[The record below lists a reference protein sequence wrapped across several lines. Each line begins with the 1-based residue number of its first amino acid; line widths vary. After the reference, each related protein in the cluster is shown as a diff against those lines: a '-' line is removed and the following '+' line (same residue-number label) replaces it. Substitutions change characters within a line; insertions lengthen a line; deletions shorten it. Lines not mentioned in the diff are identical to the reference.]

1 MEGKHLVVLCKI
13 SFGDRTVATH
23 ALVDCGATGIAFID
37 KDFACHHQLPLTPL
51 QHPRSLEV
59 IDGHPISSGD
69 ITDVANTH
77 LAILEHQ
84 ETLPMFVTKL
94 SHYPVVLGIPWLE
107 LHDVAIHFS
116 SRTLTFGS
124 EYCTSHCNRAPTVVH
139 AHSLASKI
147 AHQEPVDYSLGMG
160 VRSLNWHARPNETST
175 TPETSIFDERSAAPE
190 RPIQISALGG
200 HPFRRLA
207 YKQKLTIFSTS
218 LFEINQAL
226 GVKEKPKKELD
237 LKTYI
242 PAEYHEFLPL
252 FSEALAKNIPPH
264 RPYDHKIPLRE
275 GFTPPFG
282 PLYSISRTE
291 LQTLKEWLE
300 NLSKGFIRASSS
312 PAACPILFVKKTDGS
327 LRLCVD
333 YRGLNAGTIKN
344 CYPLLLLQETLMRLS
359 KSKYFTTLDIH
370 GAYNLVR
377 MAEGEEW
384 KTAFR
389 TRYGLF
395 ECLVT
400 PFGLTN
406 APSDFQALINDVL
419 RAYLDDFCTA
429 FLDDFFIYS
438 NTLKEHK
445 EQVYKVLKALSDAGL
460 HLKPEKCHF
469 HKQEVKY
476 LGFIITTNGIWMDPE
491 KVSCILGWE
500 IPRTVTN
507 VQCFL
512 GFANFYRRFIKD
524 YSKVVTPL
532 TTMTKKEGG
541 KYVPF
546 VWGPEQQA
554 AFDLLKKVF
563 TTAPIL
569 CHFDYDREIIVETN
583 ASDYVS
589 AGILSQYD
597 DDGVLHPVAF
607 YSKKHSPAEC
617 NYEIYDKEL
626 MAIVRAFEEWRP
638 HLEGSHHPIQ
648 VLSDHKNLEYFMSS
662 KLLNRRQAR
671 WSEFLSCFD
680 FRIVYRPGKASGKP
694 DALTRRSGD
703 LPKEGD
709 ERLLANQH
717 AVLKP
722 QNLSD
727 LRIDAGQPD
736 ALDVVNSLS
745 LMANDAP
752 GAGQPDARQPDAR
765 QPDAKQPDAGQPD
778 AGQPDVEQLDAGQPD
793 AGQQDAGWIATLLA
807 EAYQVDQFP
816 GRILGLLRDSTR
828 QCKEISL
835 ADCKE
840 MNGRLFYW
848 DCNFVPDHTPL
859 RLRLLQDHHDPPAMG
874 HPGRA
879 KTLELLARKYYWP
892 SMRKDVDRFV
902 QNRHVCR
909 RMKSTRHA
917 PYGVLK
923 PLSVPDRPWKHIS
936 DDFVTGLPWSKGY
949 DAICVVVDRLTKQRH
964 LIPCTTTIMAEELGT
979 LFCERVFHY
988 HGLPETI
995 VSDRGPQFAS
1005 RFWKHLC
1012 SCLKIDARLSTAFH
1026 PQTDGQTEHV
1036 NAVVEQHLRAYVAY
1050 LQDDWADFLFL
1061 AEFAGNNQVSDT
1073 TTMSPL
1079 FTNFG
1084 FHPHY
1089 DFEQD
1094 IRVDAEEE
1102 RETQTAAE

>member
-1 MEGKHLVVLCKI
+1 M
-13 SFGDRTVATH
+13 
-23 ALVDCGATGIAFID
+23 
-37 KDFACHHQLPLTPL
+37 
-51 QHPRSLEV
+51 
-59 IDGHPISSGD
+59 
-69 ITDVANTH
+69 
-77 LAILEHQ
+77 
-84 ETLPMFVTKL
+84 
-94 SHYPVVLGIPWLE
+94 
-107 LHDVAIHFS
+107 
-116 SRTLTFGS
+116 
-124 EYCTSHCNRAPTVVH
+124 
-139 AHSLASKI
+139 
-147 AHQEPVDYSLGMG
+147 
-160 VRSLNWHARPNETST
+160 
-175 TPETSIFDERSAAPE
+175 
-190 RPIQISALGG
+190 
-200 HPFRRLA
+200 
-207 YKQKLTIFSTS
+207 
-218 LFEINQAL
+218 
-226 GVKEKPKKELD
+226 
-237 LKTYI
+237 
-242 PAEYHEFLPL
+242 
-252 FSEALAKNIPPH
+252 
-264 RPYDHKIPLRE
+264 
-275 GFTPPFG
+275 
-282 PLYSISRTE
+282 
-291 LQTLKEWLE
+291 
-300 NLSKGFIRASSS
+300 
-312 PAACPILFVKKTDGS
+312 
-327 LRLCVD
+327 
-333 YRGLNAGTIKN
+333 
-344 CYPLLLLQETLMRLS
+344 
-359 KSKYFTTLDIH
+359 
-370 GAYNLVR
+370 
-377 MAEGEEW
+377 
-384 KTAFR
+384 
-389 TRYGLF
+389 
-395 ECLVT
+395 
-400 PFGLTN
+400 
-406 APSDFQALINDVL
+406 
-419 RAYLDDFCTA
+419 
-429 FLDDFFIYS
+429 
-438 NTLKEHK
+438 
-445 EQVYKVLKALSDAGL
+445 YKVLKALSDAGL

-469 HKQEVKY
+469 HNQEVKY

-491 KVSCILGWE
+491 KVSCVLGWE

-524 YSKVVTPL
+524 YSKVVMPL

-648 VLSDHKNLEYFMSS
+648 VLSDHKNLEYFMST

-778 AGQPDVEQLDAGQPD
+778 ARQPDVEQLDAGQPD
-793 AGQQDAGWIATLLA
+793 AGQQDAGRIATLLA

-892 SMRKDVDRFV
+892 SMRKDVNRFV
-902 QNRHVCR
+902 
-909 RMKSTRHA
+909 
-917 PYGVLK
+917 
-923 PLSVPDRPWKHIS
+923 
-936 DDFVTGLPWSKGY
+936 
-949 DAICVVVDRLTKQRH
+949 
-964 LIPCTTTIMAEELGT
+964 
-979 LFCERVFHY
+979 
-988 HGLPETI
+988 
-995 VSDRGPQFAS
+995 
-1005 RFWKHLC
+1005 
-1012 SCLKIDARLSTAFH
+1012 
-1026 PQTDGQTEHV
+1026 
-1036 NAVVEQHLRAYVAY
+1036 
-1050 LQDDWADFLFL
+1050 
-1061 AEFAGNNQVSDT
+1061 
-1073 TTMSPL
+1073 
-1079 FTNFG
+1079 
-1084 FHPHY
+1084 
-1089 DFEQD
+1089 
-1094 IRVDAEEE
+1094 
-1102 RETQTAAE
+1102 